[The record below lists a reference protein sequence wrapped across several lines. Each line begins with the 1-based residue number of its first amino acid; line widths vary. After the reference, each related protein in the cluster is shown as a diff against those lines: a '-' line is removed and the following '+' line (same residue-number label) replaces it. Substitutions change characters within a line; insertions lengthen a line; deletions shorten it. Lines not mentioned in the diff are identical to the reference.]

1 MRIVFVRHGRP
12 DYATDSLTSIGKL
25 HAIEAA
31 ERIKNLGISEIY
43 ASPMGRAVETAEAT
57 AGLLKLPITKLP
69 FMREI
74 GWGSKNGE
82 PLEDNGHP
90 WNLIPKLV
98 SRNSSAVYDEAWR
111 ESPEFINNKI
121 TDYTKAVEEK
131 GDEWLAS
138 LGYTREGK
146 FYRVGKA
153 ASDKTIALFSH
164 GGSSTA
170 LIAHML
176 NIPFPAM
183 CVILRPWFC
192 AVTTLKLPTTEGD
205 LVMPTVE
212 IMSDSRHVLRD

>member
-12 DYATDSLTSIGKL
+12 DYSTDSLTDIGKL

-43 ASPMGRAVETAEAT
+43 ASTMGRALETAEAS
-57 AGLLKLPITKLP
+57 AKLLKLPITRLD

-82 PLEDNGHP
+82 PIEDRGHP

-98 SRNSSAVYDEAWR
+98 ARNSSAVYDENWR
-111 ESPEFINNKI
+111 ESPEFKNNVV
-121 TDYTKAVEEK
+121 TDFTKAVEEK
-131 GDEWLAS
+131 GDEWLKS

-146 FYRVGKA
+146 FYRVGKE
-153 ASDKTIALFSH
+153 ASDKTVAIFSH

-192 AVTTLKLPTTEGD
+192 AVTTLKLPTTEGE

>member
-12 DYATDSLTSIGKL
+12 DYDTDSLTSIGRL
-25 HAIEAA
+25 HAIESA
-31 ERIKNLGISEIY
+31 ERVKNLGISEIY

-74 GWGSKNGE
+74 GWSSKNGE

-205 LVMPTVE
+205 LVMSTVE

>member
-12 DYATDSLTSIGKL
+12 DYATDSLTSIGRL
-25 HAIEAA
+25 HAIESA
-31 ERIKNLGISEIY
+31 ERVKNLGISEIY

-131 GDEWLAS
+131 SDEWLAS